1 MKRITTARVREYAL
15 LPVTAGRAVALAT
28 VPTMMFC
35 LSPLSRALA
44 DDYFDPAALEFADPQ
59 QQTSDL
65 HYFAKPGG
73 QQPGTYSVTV
83 VVNDQELGQA
93 DITFVDDGGQ
103 LRPVLTPGQLA
114 EYGVNVSAFPAFQAL
129 HEGETFTRIEKF
141 IPDASSRFSFA
152 NQRLT
157 LSIPQ
162 AAMNVQSRGYVDPSR
177 WDDGVPAAFV
187 DYYFSGAQI
196 KNADEGESSR
206 SNYLNLRSGLNLGAW
221 RLRNISSMQYDQ
233 QRRHWDTQSTWL
245 QRDVRSLKSLLRI
258 GDTYT
263 TGDVFDSIQFR
274 GVQLMSDDEML
285 PDSQRGFAPTIRGV
299 AHSNAKVTVSQHG
312 YVIYETF
319 VSPGAFAISDLYPTS
334 QSGDL
339 EVKVTESNGAV
350 PTRPNLFYSVQQ
362 GYGNQGRGSNSS
374 ASLDYHG
381 GFGNAQIGYRH
392 DAASN
397 QLTWGG
403 AGSVVAHPHGVTF
416 GQTVGESFAIVRA
429 PGAAGV
435 AVQNGNN
442 VHTDWRG
449 YAVVPSLTAY
459 RKNVITLD
467 TESMADDTDVDQ
479 QGQTVI
485 PGGGAVVMAN
495 YQTHIGNRVLFTLRN
510 AQGPLPF
517 GASARLVKE
526 EESGNPPG
534 GMVADGGQV
543 YLSGVPQ
550 EGTLAVSWIVN
561 NQSQSCTLHFH
572 LPDNPQQSL
581 NTVKTVSGLCQT
593 R

>member
-1 MKRITTARVREYAL
+1 MLTRSSKPPI
-15 LPVTAGRAVALAT
+15 
-28 VPTMMFC
+28 
-35 LSPLSRALA
+35 S
-44 DDYFDPAALEFADPQ
+44 
-59 QQTSDL
+59 

-73 QQPGTYSVTV
+73 QQPGTYSVTM
-83 VVNDQELGQA
+83 VVNNQELGQA

-177 WDDGVPAAFV
+177 WDDGMPAAFV

-285 PDSQRGFAPTIRGV
+285 PGQPARLCPTIRGV

-350 PTRPNLFYSVQQ
+350 RTFTQPYSAVPYMLREGCGKFSLSAGRYHSGGVGALAGISAGHFVLRFDGGIHPLWWVRSWPGTIRRGRWAWAAVLASSDRWEGMSPRPSPVRRRASAIRAIRCALSI
-362 GYGNQGRGSNSS
+362 RKILSARALRS
-374 ASLDYHG
+374 ASP
-381 GFGNAQIGYRH
+381 AIATRQ
-392 DAASN
+392 AAISDFAEASA
-397 QLTWGG
+397 L
-403 AGSVVAHPHGVTF
+403 
-416 GQTVGESFAIVRA
+416 ESA
-429 PGAAGV
+429 
-435 AVQNGNN
+435 
-442 VHTDWRG
+442 
-449 YAVVPSLTAY
+449 
-459 RKNVITLD
+459 
-467 TESMADDTDVDQ
+467 
-479 QGQTVI
+479 QGQ
-485 PGGGAVVMAN
+485 
-495 YQTHIGNRVLFTLRN
+495 
-510 AQGPLPF
+510 
-517 GASARLVKE
+517 
-526 EESGNPPG
+526 
-534 GMVADGGQV
+534 
-543 YLSGVPQ
+543 
-550 EGTLAVSWIVN
+550 
-561 NQSQSCTLHFH
+561 
-572 LPDNPQQSL
+572 
-581 NTVKTVSGLCQT
+581 
-593 R
+593 